1 MIAKKG
7 NHKEVL
13 LVEDN
18 QADVYL
24 VREALREIGSSA
36 HINVTQDGVKAIS
49 FLRQEGKFIEAP
61 RPDLILLDLNLPK
74 KNGHKVLQEI
84 RADEDLRQIPVL
96 VLTTSEAKVDI
107 AKAYDLGANC
117 YLTKPPDLDSF
128 FSMMQAIEDFWM
140 KLARLP
146 PTYEDEKPLHEIH

>member
-24 VREALREIGSSA
+24 VREALREIGSNANIS
-36 HINVTQDGVKAIS
+36 VTQDGVKAIS

-84 RADEDLRQIPVL
+84 RADRLASRQ
-96 VLTTSEAKVDI
+96 
-107 AKAYDLGANC
+107 
-117 YLTKPPDLDSF
+117 
-128 FSMMQAIEDFWM
+128 
-140 KLARLP
+140 P
-146 PTYEDEKPLHEIH
+146 PTAWAPCSSTVVILC